1 MENLE
6 ERLENEDFHEISMPS
21 DEDAAIYPYAFLI
34 EDAILIAKDDEKE
47 QDDES

>member
-21 DEDAAIYPYAFLI
+21 DEDATIYPYAFLI
-34 EDAILIAKDDEKE
+34 EDAILIAKVDEKE